1 MNVPKIPRRFLPLIL
16 LVVILLA
23 IMPRTAKFGYDY
35 RKGSP
40 WPYETLIAQ
49 FDFPILK
56 TEDQILEERENAGS
70 VIIPYFR
77 YSEETLVETV
87 KGVEALDFG
96 KYASL
101 KGEVI
106 GLLGEIYGKGIIS
119 DAKIKVE
126 RGSANLS
133 KDLIYIVPKYKGVQ
147 ALPIE
152 IREMDGSTFFV

>member
-1 MNVPKIPRRFLPLIL
+1 MNFPKIPRRFLPLIL
-16 LVVILLA
+16 LAIILLV

-77 YSEETLVETV
+77 YSDETLGETV

-96 KYASL
+96 KYASV
-101 KGEVI
+101 KADVI
-106 GLLGEIYGKGIIS
+106 GLLGERHV
-119 DAKIKVE
+119 KV
-126 RGSANLS
+126 
-133 KDLIYIVPKYKGVQ
+133 
-147 ALPIE
+147 
-152 IREMDGSTFFV
+152 